1 MKLPEDAFIREL
13 IPEFVDDWLNNLNG
27 EYSDILAEKD
37 ADSLYRVGHTLKGSC
52 LQFGLDEIAQLG
64 IRLMGH
70 SKAGEWDEA
79 EALMKEIQTSFE
91 ECKKELEQM

>member
-27 EYSDILAEKD
+27 EYSDILVEKD
-37 ADSLYRVGHTLKGSC
+37 ADRLYRVGHTIKGSC

-79 EALMKEIQTSFE
+79 EVLMKEIKNLFE
-91 ECKKELEQM
+91 ECKIELERM